1 MCAGLESIPAVARL
15 ILSRALEPVSP
26 VGNRP
31 KADVAPQADGAMMYS
46 DRVSECSPMC
56 LPTGPA
62 CGDLRSLNFEKD
74 DIGVGADAIV
84 K

>member
-1 MCAGLESIPAVARL
+1 MYAGLASIPAEASF
-15 ILSRALEPVSP
+15 ILSRPLEPVSP

-31 KADVAPQADGAMMYS
+31 KADVAPQDDGAMMYS
-46 DRVSECSPMC
+46 VRVSECSPMC